1 MVRRCKRCSTW
12 SHIVLAVLFQCTCL
26 LLEKLITAISVD
38 HLLWILQVSFGR
50 VLGYCVTQQVFI
62 AEYGFSFWE
71 FHISVCSSTL
81 HIKCNLYQFWVWTK
95 YVAEVTYLCKRGP
108 EEMWPCRN
116 TLRLQKLIWRHLV
129 STNKVSPQPKSA
141 TLQWNDFKKKIKK
154 IKSQFCFVF
163 LLRPFWGAMAA
174 TSVQQ
179 GVWMQSDSAVG

>member
-1 MVRRCKRCSTW
+1 MVRRCKSCSTW

-26 LLEKLITAISVD
+26 LLEKLITTISVD
-38 HLLWILQVSFGR
+38 HLLWILQVSFSR
-50 VLGYCVTQQVFI
+50 VLGYCVKQQVFI

-108 EEMWPCRN
+108 KEMWPCRN

-141 TLQWNDFKKKIKK
+141 TLQWNDFKKKI
-154 IKSQFCFVF
+154 
-163 LLRPFWGAMAA
+163 
-174 TSVQQ
+174 
-179 GVWMQSDSAVG
+179 